1 MVFRSQQISVIR
13 NSFSH
18 FLDTFITSRFPRYQG
33 LHETAGGE
41 TLKSRLA
48 MNRFSPKHPRPMH
61 NLKNY
66 LHSAL
71 PKCTPRLLRLDGD
84 VLASIVSVLFFR
96 PKDCLKP
103 ILRYKC
109 TTIQS
114 VFQWRQCFLCYSSA
128 TLVLRICPVF
138 FVKFPSCLVRNH
150 PWKKW
155 NYLFKRWCQNCYD
168 KCLI

>member
-1 MVFRSQQISVIR
+1 MSGQIRFDGFSF
-13 NSFSH
+13 SFSH
-18 FLDTFITSRFPRYQG
+18 FFDTFITSRFPRYQG

-84 VLASIVSVLFFR
+84 ILASIVSVLFFSAQR
-96 PKDCLKP
+96 LPQAYLALQMYHHSECISVKAMFSLLFFSNFSSPHLPCFFRQVPFLFGAQSPLKKME
-103 ILRYKC
+103 LF
-109 TTIQS
+109 IQKMVS
-114 VFQWRQCFLCYSSA
+114 KL
-128 TLVLRICPVF
+128 L
-138 FVKFPSCLVRNH
+138 
-150 PWKKW
+150 
-155 NYLFKRWCQNCYD
+155 
-168 KCLI
+168 